1 MYVKRKTDNS
11 KPHKNIGQDQILRDE
26 HINTG
31 QDQILRDEHINT
43 GQVQILRDEHINWF
57 IYYKLKYYH

>member
-11 KPHKNIGQDQILRDE
+11 NPHINIGQDQILRDE
-26 HINTG
+26 HINIG
-31 QDQILRDEHINT
+31 QDQILRDEHI
-43 GQVQILRDEHINWF
+43 IRF

>member
-1 MYVKRKTDNS
+1 MKENFLIMD
-11 KPHKNIGQDQILRDE
+11 KNIGQDQILRDE

-31 QDQILRDEHINT
+31 QDQILRDEHIN
-43 GQVQILRDEHINWF
+43 WF

>member
-11 KPHKNIGQDQILRDE
+11 NPHINIGQDQILRDE
-26 HINTG
+26 HINIG
-31 QDQILRDEHINT
+31 QDQILRDEHINI
-43 GQVQILRDEHINWF
+43 GQDQILRDEHIIRF